1 MNYRHAFHA
10 GGFADVIKHIVLVRM
25 MTYLQDK
32 PAAFRVIDT
41 HAGAGLYDLTGE
53 EARRSGE
60 WLTGIARL
68 MQARF
73 SEAAAPLV
81 GPYLDIVRAFN
92 PPARFAAYPGSPLI
106 ARALLRPQDRLTACE
121 IEPQARKRLIDAL
134 RRDTQARV
142 VDLDGWTALPAFV
155 PPKERRGLVLIDPP
169 FEQKDEF
176 ERMADGFAAA
186 FGKWPTGSY
195 LLWYPV
201 KSRRAADGFARHVA
215 EVAGSGARPAKCL
228 RLEFSVAPQS
238 AEGRLNSTGLVI
250 VNPPWTLRDE
260 LKAILPELEKP
271 LGQGGAGRFR
281 LEALEAVRAAHGKA
295 GVKSPIWAVVNSR
308 GTVLCSPPIGLALR
322 SASANGSGGVT
333 RPRGFSVGPAFEPAL
348 RRWPTV
354 PAAYVRSLPISRSCV
369 AAEQHTGEVSRWP

>member
-25 MTYLQDK
+25 LTYLQEK

-41 HAGAGLYDLTGE
+41 HAGAGLYDLTSD
-53 EARRSGE
+53 EARRGGE
-60 WLTGIARL
+60 WLTGIARV

-73 SEAAAPLV
+73 SETVLPLV
-81 GPYLDIVRAFN
+81 APYLDIVRAFN
-92 PPARFAAYPGSPLI
+92 PQRDLAAYPGSPLI

-121 IEPQARKRLIDAL
+121 VEPKTRKRLIDAL

-155 PPKERRGLVLIDPP
+155 PPNERRGLVLIDPP

-176 ERMADGFAAA
+176 ERLAEGFAQA
-186 FGKWPTGSY
+186 FAKWPTGSY

-201 KSRRAADGFARHVA
+201 KSRRATDDLARRVA
-215 EVAGSGARPAKCL
+215 EATAAGAQPGKCL
-228 RLEFSVAPQS
+228 RLEFSTAPRTAEAGLTS
-238 AEGRLNSTGLVI
+238 AGLLI
-250 VNPPWTLRDE
+250 VNPPWKLLDE

-281 LEALEAVRAAHGKA
+281 LETPK
-295 GVKSPIWAVVNSR
+295 P
-308 GTVLCSPPIGLALR
+308 
-322 SASANGSGGVT
+322 
-333 RPRGFSVGPAFEPAL
+333 
-348 RRWPTV
+348 
-354 PAAYVRSLPISRSCV
+354 
-369 AAEQHTGEVSRWP
+369 